1 MNEPNNVRGPGA
13 SVWIALAVMTG
24 GLAAMLLWSGTLSS
38 PERLL
43 DRSFAP
49 ALAAAEAGIGTL
61 RLTPASI
68 TLPAEGRTAD
78 AIWPGASNGS
88 TLALRRPLALGDQIT
103 ISSRSGRP
111 EKLSVI
117 QLDGIDG
124 AAIGAPGTQFQLVTT
139 KVEGAAGDAL
149 VRLLVAIDP
158 PGGTRH
164 TDKTL

>member
-1 MNEPNNVRGPGA
+1 MNQPEDVRRPAASAWLALVVLTGA
-13 SVWIALAVMTG
+13 LTAT
-24 GLAAMLLWSGTLSS
+24 LLWSGTLSS

-43 DRSFAP
+43 DRNFGP

-68 TLPAEGRTAD
+68 TVDSRTGD
-78 AIWPGASNGS
+78 AVWPGPSSSSN
-88 TLALRRPLALGDQIT
+88 LALRRPLALGDEIT

-111 EKLSVI
+111 EKLYVI
-117 QLDGIDG
+117 QIEGLDG
-124 AAIGAPGTQFQLVTT
+124 AAIGAPGAQFQLVTT
-139 KVEGAAGDAL
+139 KVEGAADNAL

-158 PGGTRH
+158 PDTARR

>member
-1 MNEPNNVRGPGA
+1 MNKPEDVRRPGA
-13 SVWIALAVMTG
+13 SAWLALAVLTG
-24 GLAAMLLWSGTLSS
+24 ALTATLLWSGTLSS

-43 DRSFAP
+43 DRSFGP

-68 TLPAEGRTAD
+68 TTDSRTVD
-78 AIWPGASNGS
+78 AIWPGPSSSSN
-88 TLALRRPLALGDQIT
+88 LALRRPLALGDQIT

-117 QLDGIDG
+117 QIEGLDG

-139 KVEGAAGDAL
+139 KVEGAADNAL
-149 VRLLVAIDP
+149 VRLLVAVDP
-158 PGGTRH
+158 PDNDRR

>member
-1 MNEPNNVRGPGA
+1 MNQPEDVRRPGA
-13 SVWIALAVMTG
+13 SAWLALAVLTG
-24 GLAAMLLWSGTLSS
+24 ALTATLLWSGTLSS

-43 DRSFAP
+43 DRSFGP

-68 TLPAEGRTAD
+68 TTDSRTVD
-78 AIWPGASNGS
+78 AIWPGSSSSSN
-88 TLALRRPLALGDQIT
+88 LALRRPLALGDQIT

-117 QLDGIDG
+117 QIEGLDG

-139 KVEGAAGDAL
+139 KVEGAADNAL
-149 VRLLVAIDP
+149 VRLLVAVDP
-158 PGGTRH
+158 PDNDRR